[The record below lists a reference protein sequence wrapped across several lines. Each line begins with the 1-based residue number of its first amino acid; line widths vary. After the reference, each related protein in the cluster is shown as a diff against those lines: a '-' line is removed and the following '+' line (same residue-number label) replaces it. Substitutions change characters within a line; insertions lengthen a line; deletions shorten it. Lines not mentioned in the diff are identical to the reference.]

1 MESSKFAVTLTL
13 LNSKCSVGPRVLT
26 LSSDTEKI
34 VIGRSSRATNKELV
48 PAQNNAWFDSRVMSR
63 AHATITICLQKQQ
76 ASITDT
82 DSMHGTWLNG
92 TKLVSNSKTP
102 LTNRD
107 ILTFGAKIT
116 RGAETFEPLRVRL
129 ALLWTKEPTFAKVEI
144 PKPIKRHSENTFV
157 VPDDDDDDDEDRE
170 DHDFDDPKAEAIV
183 ETTSDAE
190 GLTRKRSV
198 EANSDVISV
207 CSSGED
213 DGQEK
218 SSSTSSPLSKPEDH
232 STSKPRHEEHPAV
245 PPSSSPKLN
254 PYINLV
260 DETVTKKSGPQQFP
274 AADACPDSTGLAKE
288 YPTVTDVL
296 TEDDS
301 DINAE
306 SGDEFNQF
314 SDDEEHHSVSDW
326 ETENLTFGTEAAA
339 DSDAIKPRT
348 SSSEK
353 LTKAAIPST
362 PESLKTTSKSDG
374 ESGKPDRHPNH
385 ADNMSPSAFLT
396 PALSSAS
403 KPGDNDSHISCRAMS
418 THVSREH
425 SSTVHPSVLAYKPSP
440 LETRVTGNRDRKF
453 ALGLQRTPSP
463 SDKALARPIIGD
475 SHESVAEDIYQGWAF
490 PPKPKAQRLCEIA
503 PCEFPR
509 SLEQESSTQGGGTS
523 AVTGSYDFPQLPPL
537 RPPYSEGPF
546 ATSNQEEAWL
556 MGNTRNHAIAEN
568 VKDIYQCGTF
578 APARACSNTYRIGS
592 SPPYSSPLHRPQ
604 WQTVTDGPHNASLR
618 TPTAQYPTKP
628 ASSSVP
634 GHSRKATSIPI
645 ANIIDEE
652 NYIPEL
658 CRPNHPLKRKAK
670 EMSIPEVHVPGDHD
684 GDEYLPDAQPQHII
698 PPPSTLTSASNSQST
713 HSVVDKQEGQDPPSA
728 TEQSEITPPQKKV
741 KTEPSPDR
749 GSNFA
754 RYAASALVG
763 AAVGG
768 IGVVAALAALPPDF
782 FA

>member
-34 VIGRSSRATNKELV
+34 VIGRSSKATNKKLV

-63 AHATITICLQKQQ
+63 THATITICSQKQQ

-92 TKLVSNSKTP
+92 TKLVSNNKTP

-144 PKPIKRHSENTFV
+144 PKPNKRYSENTFV
-157 VPDDDDDDDEDRE
+157 VPDDDDDDDEDIE
-170 DHDFDDPKAEAIV
+170 DHDFDDPQAEAIV
-183 ETTSDAE
+183 ETTPDAE
-190 GLTRKRSV
+190 ALTRKRPV

-207 CSSGED
+207 CSSDED

-218 SSSTSSPLSKPEDH
+218 SSPTSSPLSKPEDH
-232 STSKPRHEEHPAV
+232 STSKPRYEEHPVV

-260 DETVTKKSGPQQFP
+260 DETVTKKSGPQQSS
-274 AADACPDSTGLAKE
+274 AADACPDSTTGLAKE
-288 YPTVTDVL
+288 YPAVTDL
-296 TEDDS
+296 PTEDDR

-314 SDDEEHHSVSDW
+314 SDDEHLSVSDW
-326 ETENLTFGTEAAA
+326 ETENLPFGTEAAA
-339 DSDAIKPRT
+339 DSGAIKPRT
-348 SSSEK
+348 SGAEN
-353 LTKAAIPST
+353 LAKAAIPST

-374 ESGKPDRHPNH
+374 ESGEPDRHPNH
-385 ADNMSPSAFLT
+385 ANNMSPSAFLT

-403 KPGDNDSHISCRAMS
+403 KPGDNDSHIYSRAMS
-418 THVSREH
+418 THVSREQ

-440 LETRVTGNRDRKF
+440 PETRATGNRDRKF

-463 SDKALARPIIGD
+463 SDKALARPIIDD
-475 SHESVAEDIYQGWAF
+475 SHGSVAENIYQGWAF
-490 PPKPKAQRLCEIA
+490 PPKPNAQRLCEIA
-503 PCEFPR
+503 PCEFLR

-523 AVTGSYDFPQLPPL
+523 AVTGNYDFPHLPPL

-546 ATSNQEEAWL
+546 ATSHQEEAWL
-556 MGNTRNHAIAEN
+556 MENTRNHAIAEN

-578 APARACSNTYRIGS
+578 APARACSSTYRIGS
-592 SPPYSSPLHRPQ
+592 SPPYPSSLHRPQ
-604 WQTVTDGPHNASLR
+604 WQTVTDGPHDASVR
-618 TPTAQYPTKP
+618 EPTAQYPTKP

-634 GHSRKATSIPI
+634 GQSRQATSIPI

-652 NYIPEL
+652 NCIPEP
-658 CRPNHPLKRKAK
+658 CRPNNPLKRKAE
-670 EMSIPEVHVPGDHD
+670 EMSIPEVHVPGDPD
-684 GDEYLPDAQPQHII
+684 GDEYLPDAQPQYII

-713 HSVVDKQEGQDPPSA
+713 YSVVDKQEGQDPPTS
-728 TEQSEITPPQKKV
+728 TEQSEIAPPQKKV
-741 KTEPSPDR
+741 KTEPSPAR

-768 IGVVAALAALPPDF
+768 IGVVAALAALPPEF